1 MRAAIEIGC
10 VARRDCGGRVTNKK
24 LPELSKAEFSLLH
37 VLWKKQPL
45 SVREIHDR
53 LDNDWAYTTT
63 KTVLDR
69 LVGKGMLIR
78 EAAHGV
84 NIYRPAIGR
93 AAGMVHW
100 VRFIADKVFELEPL
114 EVVNLFAKRK
124 TYSDEEIAELRE
136 LLQTDPTDVNQHSA
150 IADKND

>member
-1 MRAAIEIGC
+1 MS
-10 VARRDCGGRVTNKK
+10 KK
-24 LPELSKAEFSLLH
+24 EFPELSKAEFSLLH

-45 SVREIHDR
+45 SVREVHER

-69 LVGKGMLIR
+69 LVAKDVLQR
-78 EAAHGV
+78 ENFHGV
-84 NIYRPAIGR
+84 NLYRPLVGR

-100 VRFIADKVFELEPL
+100 VRFIAEKVFELEPL

-124 TYSDEEIAELRE
+124 TYSDAEIAELRA
-136 LLQTDPTDVNQHSA
+136 LLQEHQTPESKTDGEQ
-150 IADKND
+150 

>member
-1 MRAAIEIGC
+1 M
-10 VARRDCGGRVTNKK
+10 TSKK

-37 VLWKKQPL
+37 LLWKKQPL
-45 SVREIHDR
+45 SVREIHDQ

-69 LVGKGMLIR
+69 LVGKEMLIR
-78 EAAHGV
+78 EASHGV
-84 NIYRPAIGR
+84 NIYRPAISR

-124 TYSDEEIAELRE
+124 TYSEEELAELRE
-136 LLQTDPTDVNQHSA
+136 LLQVEPTDVITNSVAKKSA
-150 IADKND
+150 SKNSAESSTDD